1 MDNIGDDGD
10 DGGAGDGSGGGGS
23 GGGSGDG
30 SGDGGGAGGAGGVV
44 LPTRRPRHAARS
56 WPAAIPVTSSVDNED
71 TRWTRTSSDRRLRRT
86 PSKAPE

>member
-10 DGGAGDGSGGGGS
+10 GGGAGDGSGGGGS

-30 SGDGGGAGGAGGVV
+30 SGDGGGAGGVV
-44 LPTRRPRHAARS
+44 LPMRRPRHAARS